1 MAYKVLIG
9 YKKFKHEV
17 RRVVL
22 SPAGGYGAL
31 GTVQRLDIATG
42 MRHFSQFFKEYFF

>member
-1 MAYKVLIG
+1 MAYKLFLG
-9 YKKFKHEV
+9 YIFFNMRLE
-17 RRVVL
+17 RL
-22 SPAGGYGAL
+22 SSLPGGYGAL